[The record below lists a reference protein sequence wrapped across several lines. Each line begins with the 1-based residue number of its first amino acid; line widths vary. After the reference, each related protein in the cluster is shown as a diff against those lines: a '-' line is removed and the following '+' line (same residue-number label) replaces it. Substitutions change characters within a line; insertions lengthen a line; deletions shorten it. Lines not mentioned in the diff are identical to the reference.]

1 MKKVNYIEYSAGNF
15 LSLKNSLKKLGY
27 ETHIVEDPNKILEDR
42 PIIIPGV
49 GNFGYCV
56 EQFKLRGFY
65 EYFRNN
71 KNLKVNVI
79 GICVGMQI
87 MFEKSEESPEKKGL
101 GIFDG
106 CIENLSK
113 LGANKIPSIGWFN
126 TFNNNGLYGKY
137 YYIHSFGNISK
148 NRKDDYYYL
157 NNGIKITSII
167 KKDNYIG
174 IQFHPEKSG
183 ESGLKL
189 LDGYLD

>member
-1 MKKVNYIEYSAGNF
+1 MKKINYIEYNAGNF
-15 LSLKNSLKKLGY
+15 LSLKNSLKKLDY
-27 ETHIVEDPNKILEDR
+27 DTHIVNDPSKILEDR

-65 EYFRNN
+65 EYFKDN
-71 KNLKVNVI
+71 KSLKVNVI

-87 MFEKSEESPEKKGL
+87 MFEKSEESPQKKGL

-106 CIENLSK
+106 SIENLSK
-113 LGANKIPSIGWFN
+113 LGANKTPSIGWFD
-126 TFNNNGLYGKY
+126 TYNNKGLHDKY
-137 YYIHSFGNISK
+137 YYIHSFGNVSK
-148 NRKDDYYYL
+148 DRQDYYYYL

-167 KKDNYIG
+167 KKNNYIG

-189 LDGYLD
+189 LNGYLE